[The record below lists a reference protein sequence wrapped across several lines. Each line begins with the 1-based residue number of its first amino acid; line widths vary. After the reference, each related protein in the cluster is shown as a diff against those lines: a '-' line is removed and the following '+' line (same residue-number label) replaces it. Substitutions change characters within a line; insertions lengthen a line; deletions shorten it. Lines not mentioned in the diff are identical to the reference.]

1 MGSKRVPEVRFN
13 GFSEEWQVC
22 KLFEVAEF
30 NPRSS
35 LPEQFRYVDLGSVVG
50 TNLISYR
57 TELKKT
63 APSRAQRLAKRGDV
77 FYQMVRPYQKNN
89 FLFDLP
95 YADFVFSTGYA
106 QLRPYGNSYFLLSRL
121 QESRFVSNVLDR
133 STGTS
138 YPAINSNDLAQ
149 IEITVPKKE
158 VEQTQIGNFFKQLD
172 ETITIQQQELDT
184 LKQTKQ
190 GFLQKMFPK
199 EGEFLPQI
207 RFSGFSGEWEE
218 RNFFDNI
225 NSIFD
230 FRGRTPKKLGLDW
243 SKSGYLALS
252 ALNVKNGY
260 IDLNVDAYYG
270 DEELY
275 KKWMGDKILKQGQ
288 VLFTTEA
295 PMGNVAQVPDNK
307 GYILSQRTIAFE
319 VDDAKITN
327 DFLSILL
334 RSPTIINQ
342 LYSMSSGGT
351 AKGVSQKSLSKLKI
365 VVPKSLEEQTQI
377 ASFFKQLDETIALQ
391 EKELNTLKQTKKAF
405 LQKMFV

>member
-172 ETITIQQQELDT
+172 ETVTIQQQELDT

-334 RSPTIINQ
+334 RSPTVINQ

-365 VVPKSLEEQTQI
+365 LVPKSLEEQAQI

>member
-172 ETITIQQQELDT
+172 ETIAFQQQELDT

-190 GFLQKMFPK
+190 GLLQKMFPK
-199 EGEFLPQI
+199 EGESVPEI
-207 RFSGFSGEWEE
+207 RFSGFSGEWE
-218 RNFFDNI
+218 RQKFKNLAKVRRGLTYTPISIRQNGVRVLRSSNI
-225 NSIFD
+225 CDDTFVIGNNDVFVNPKAINID
-230 FRGRTPKKLGLDW
+230 FVKENDILITAANGSSRLVGKH
-243 SKSGYLALS
+243 ALIK
-252 ALNVKNGY
+252 NVGK
-260 IDLNVDAYYG
+260 DAVHG
-270 DEELY
+270 GFMLVATAKIPLFINAMMSSTWY
-275 KKWMGDKILKQGQ
+275 KKFI
-288 VLFTTEA
+288 
-295 PMGNVAQVPDNK
+295 NVHV
-307 GYILSQRTIAFE
+307 
-319 VDDAKITN
+319 
-327 DFLSILL
+327 
-334 RSPTIINQ
+334 
-342 LYSMSSGGT
+342 SGGNG
-351 AKGVSQKSLSKLKI
+351 AIGNLNKNA
-365 VVPKSLEEQTQI
+365 LEEQTVYVPQI
-377 ASFFKQLDETIALQ
+377 EEQKMIGNFFGKLDNTIALQ
-391 EKELNTLKQTKKAF
+391 QQELENLKQTKKAF

>member
-1 MGSKRVPEVRFN
+1 MPEVRFN

-172 ETITIQQQELDT
+172 ETVTIQQQELDT

-334 RSPTIINQ
+334 RSPTVINQ

-365 VVPKSLEEQTQI
+365 LVPKSLEEQAQI